1 MGSVTV
7 EELKGRL
14 DRGEEVLLL
23 DVREPDEWELCQ
35 LPGAVLIPLGQ
46 LPQRF
51 SELDPKRE
59 TVVMCHH
66 GVRSRWAIDFL
77 ARQGFTNLLNLAGG
91 IHAWAERVDPT
102 MAQY

>member
-7 EELKGRL
+7 EELRGRL
-14 DRGEEVLLL
+14 DRGEEVCLL
-23 DVREPDEWELCQ
+23 DVREPAEWELCR
-35 LPGAVLIPLGQ
+35 LPGAMLIPLGQ

-51 SELDPKRE
+51 TELDSKRE

-66 GVRSRWAIDFL
+66 GVRSQWAIGFL

-91 IHAWAERVDPT
+91 IHAWAVRVDPT
-102 MAQY
+102 MARY